1 MHLPRQLRELAGEVN
16 RRFDDVHADCIDKRA
31 AARHKSRHRRFMR
44 PGPGGSP
51 RSCLRAMGDGISMN
65 QLSRAFACLA
75 FLPAFL
81 SPASL
86 TAQAAGDPF
95 SFFEGMTES
104 VGTLKVMM
112 HKPVHT
118 RSVGRGE
125 VERDGSLI
133 LVQRVEDEGQAPHMR
148 RWLIR
153 RISAGHF
160 VGSMSEA
167 TGPVT
172 IDEVGD
178 RFRFRMRMPGGLS
191 VEQWLTPLP
200 GGRSASS
207 SMTVRKFGIAVASSE
222 GTVRKIS

>member
-1 MHLPRQLRELAGEVN
+1 
-16 RRFDDVHADCIDKRA
+16 
-31 AARHKSRHRRFMR
+31 
-44 PGPGGSP
+44 
-51 RSCLRAMGDGISMN
+51 MN

-104 VGTLKVMM
+104 VGTLKVVM
-112 HKPVHT
+112 HQPVHT
-118 RSVGRGE
+118 RSIGRGE
-125 VERDGSLI
+125 VESDGSLS
-133 LVQRVEDEGQAPHMR
+133 LVQRVEDEGRPPYVR
-148 RWLIR
+148 RWLIKQVAPR
-153 RISAGHF
+153 RF
-160 VGSMSEA
+160 VGTMSEA
-167 TGPVT
+167 SGPVT

-178 RFRFRMRMPGGLS
+178 RFRFRLTMRGGLS

-200 GGRSASS
+200 DGRSATSD
-207 SMTVRKFGIAVASSE
+207 MTVRKFGIAVASSQ